1 MKGTTGNITI
11 QEGGFLYFLRP
22 LMTGGLPLMKY
33 VLTPLAKSVLIP
45 LELTAAVSARDVAIQ
60 NKISGSG
67 RTALITFNKEMDYTM
82 KIVKSLEETTFL
94 LIKSVRE
101 TNKNEAKE
109 QKGGFFLMLLG
120 ILAAILLGRVLADK
134 EVARAGRV

>member
-82 KIVKSLEETTFL
+82 KIVKSVEETTFL

-109 QKGGFFLMLLG
+109 QKGRFF
-120 ILAAILLGRVLADK
+120 
-134 EVARAGRV
+134 